1 MKRGSYII
9 HGSGG
14 YDMARLNVGN
24 GLEEYLSKLG
34 NLAYKSM
41 DMCKEAAKEGGK
53 IVADAIRAE
62 MDALPTDDK
71 HGTELNP
78 RKGPRVI
85 EKIGLQHSFGVAPV
99 RNDNGY
105 INVKCGFDGYNVRGK
120 ANALVARSVVKG
132 TSFMQRNNF
141 VGRAT
146 RKSKKAAED
155 KMKLT
160 VDETINS
167 IMN

>member
-1 MKRGSYII
+1 
-9 HGSGG
+9 
-14 YDMARLNVGN
+14 MARLNVGN

-62 MDALPTDDK
+62 LDALPTDDK
-71 HGTELNP
+71 HGTEANP
-78 RKGPRVI
+78 KKGPRVI
-85 EKIGLQHSFGVAPV
+85 EKIGLQHGFGVAPV
-99 RNDNGY
+99 RDDNGY

-132 TSFMQRNNF
+132 TSFMKPNKF
-141 VGRAT
+141 VANGTKKAR
-146 RKSKKAAED
+146 KAAED